1 MLPQDKHNKVF
12 LQWLKDQRTKK
23 LKSLKMSN
31 FERYIQLVKDLNI
44 EPISSTHSKYAKY
57 KFRRFK
63 IGVEIKEKKSL
74 AVRKNPVQKKH
85 TN

>member
-1 MLPQDKHNKVF
+1 VF

-23 LKSLKMSN
+23 LKSIKTSN
-31 FERYIQLVKDLNI
+31 FERYVELIKQLNI
-44 EPISSTHSKYAKY
+44 EPLESTHTKYAKY

-74 AVRKNPVQKKH
+74 AVRKTPPLSKKSGE
-85 TN
+85 